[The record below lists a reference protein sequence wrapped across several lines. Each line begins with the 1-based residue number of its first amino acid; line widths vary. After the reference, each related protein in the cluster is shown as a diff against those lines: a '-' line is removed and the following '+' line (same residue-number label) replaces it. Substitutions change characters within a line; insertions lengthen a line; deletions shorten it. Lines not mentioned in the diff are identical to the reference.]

1 MNQNQDD
8 IQLENSQYFQDFVG
22 DGHIMTNYQEFDQ
35 SFVDR
40 LVDKLRALY
49 EPDLFSHSYQTMAFA
64 ERIAERY
71 GVDQGRTKVA
81 SLLHDYGRV
90 FPPQDL
96 VALVEERRIPCT
108 KFELENPDLLHALAG
123 PELIRENFG
132 IWDPQVLSA
141 VRKHTVGSLQMFPLD
156 HIVYIS
162 DKVELYRSYP
172 GVDILRRTALED
184 LIEAFK
190 LCYKQSL
197 IYVLTEG
204 KPLHPDSC
212 KIWNQICGECLSK
225 NS

>member
-1 MNQNQDD
+1 MNQNQDH
-8 IQLENSQYFQDFVG
+8 IQLENGQYFRDSVD

-40 LVDKLRALY
+40 LVDKLRGLY

-64 ERIAERY
+64 ERVAEKY
-71 GVDQGRTKVA
+71 GVDSGRTRVA

-96 VALVEERRIPCT
+96 VALVEERRISCT
-108 KFELENPDLLHALAG
+108 QFELENPDLLHALAG

-141 VRKHTVGSLQMFPLD
+141 VRKHTVGSVQMFPLD

-172 GVDILRRTALED
+172 GVDILRRAAVED
-184 LIEAFK
+184 LEEAFR

-212 KIWNQICGECLSK
+212 KIWNQICERRK
-225 NS
+225 E